1 MSIIVNHCEKYTFEA
16 RTRDHLI
23 RCDQPVTSGGS
34 DAAMTPN
41 EVFIASL
48 GLSMA
53 VYIQHFCRARNLP
66 DEKFSIHLDW
76 DQEENPVRLSRITA
90 CIHLPKE
97 VPERYREALRHA
109 AESCPLENT
118 LRAVPR
124 IEVQVG

>member
-1 MSIIVNHCEKYTFEA
+1 MSIIVRHCDKYAFEA
-16 RTRDHLI
+16 RARNHLI
-23 RCDQPVTSGGS
+23 RSDHPASAGGS
-34 DAAMTPN
+34 DTAMTPA
-41 EVFIASL
+41 ELFVASL

-53 VYIQHFCRARNLP
+53 VYIQHFCHARNLP

-90 CIHLPKE
+90 CVHLPSE

-118 LRAVPR
+118 LRTVPK
-124 IEVQVG
+124 IDIQIG